1 MARDPLHPYL
11 YVKTI
16 YILPWESMSSTYAY
30 MPMYSLTGY
39 VAMLAVTMYGKD
51 QVVEVV
57 EK

>member
-1 MARDPLHPYL
+1 
-11 YVKTI
+11 
-16 YILPWESMSSTYAY
+16 

-57 EK
+57 EKLSNHMQKTVASPNNHWNLQVNENH